1 MEITMRKGYEYEF
14 IIEHSEF
21 PGLGIAYLDDLKTY
35 IKGAVPGQK
44 VIARVTKKKKD
55 YAEAKTVS
63 VLEDVPYKIEAACPH
78 FGQCGGCTTQFIPYE
93 NQLDLKKQQ
102 VLKLFKDNLESVV
115 SKEEADVFNKLEI
128 EVSPELYE
136 YRNKMEFTFGNYEK
150 DGELNLGMHVKNKS
164 FSVITVDNCKIIDS
178 DFRKI
183 VTIIVDYFRKEKLPF
198 YKVMK
203 QEGYLRNLVVRKAKN
218 TGEILVNLVTTSQ
231 INFDL
236 KPLTEILINTSY
248 DGVFKGF
255 IHTINDSL
263 SDIVQADEVEILYG
277 EDHITEKILGLEF
290 KMSPF
295 SFFQTNSRG
304 AEKLY
309 SIVKDFIGESKS
321 KVVFDLYCGTGTIGQ
336 IVAPQAKKVIG
347 IEIIEEAVKAANEN
361 AKLNSLTNCEFIAGD
376 VAEVIKNVQQ
386 KPDLIILDPPRPGVH
401 PKAMDYVIKFNAPE
415 IVYVSC
421 NPKSLMV
428 DLKSLSEAGYIVEK
442 VVLMDMFPHTPHVE
456 TIVLLQQKII

>member
-1 MEITMRKGYEYEF
+1 MRKGYEYEF

>member
-1 MEITMRKGYEYEF
+1 MRKGNEYEF
-14 IIEHSEF
+14 IIEDSEF
-21 PGLGIAYLDDLKTY
+21 PALGIAYSDDLKTY

-55 YAEAKTVS
+55 YAEAKIVS
-63 VLEDVPYKIEAACPH
+63 VVEDVPYKTEAACPH
-78 FGQCGGCTTQFIPYE
+78 FGQCGGCTSQFIPYE
-93 NQLDLKKQQ
+93 NQIELKKQQ
-102 VLKLFKDNLESVV
+102 VLKLFKDNLEAAV
-115 SKEEADVFNKLEI
+115 SREEAEVFNNLEI
-128 EVSPELYE
+128 QHSPELYE

-150 DGELNLGMHVKNKS
+150 DGQLNLGMHVKNRS
-164 FSVITVDNCKIIDS
+164 FSVITVDQCKIVDEDI
-178 DFRKI
+178 RKI
-183 VTIIVDYFRKEKLPF
+183 ITIIVDYFRKENLPF

-203 QEGYLRNLVVRKAKN
+203 REGYLRNLVVRKAKN

-236 KPLTEILINTSY
+236 KPLTELLVNAGY
-248 DGVFKGF
+248 DGIFKGF

-263 SDIVQADEVEILYG
+263 SEIVQPDDVEVLYG
-277 EDHITEKILGLEF
+277 EDHITEKILGLKF
-290 KMSPF
+290 KISPF
-295 SFFQTNSRG
+295 SFFQTNSTG

-309 SIVKDFIGESKS
+309 SIVKDFIEESKA

-336 IVAPQAKKVIG
+336 IVAPEAKKVIG
-347 IEIIEEAVKAANEN
+347 IELIEEAVKAANEN
-361 AKLNSLTNCEFIAGD
+361 AKLNGLTNCEFIAGD
-376 VAEVIKNVQQ
+376 VAQVIKDVHE
-386 KPDLIILDPPRPGVH
+386 KPDIIILDPPRPGVH

-428 DLKSLSEAGYIVEK
+428 DLKALSEAGYVIKK

-456 TIVLLQQKII
+456 TVVLIEKKFVNEQ